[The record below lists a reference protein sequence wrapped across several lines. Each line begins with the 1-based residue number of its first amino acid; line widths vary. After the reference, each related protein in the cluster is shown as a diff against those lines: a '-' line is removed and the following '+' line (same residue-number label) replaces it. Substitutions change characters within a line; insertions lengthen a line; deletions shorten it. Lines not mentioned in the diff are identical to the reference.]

1 MADRKLEHVTAPN
14 TPWNQSLRK
23 RKLSLLHGA
32 WMLLTIGLAA
42 CGGGGGAG
50 STASQPET
58 NPTPTTTST
67 TPGVA
72 TYLSLNLNALPN
84 YVSPDLPVHYDTAL
98 LATRNVTTNI
108 TTDKGATLGRV
119 LFNDVRLSF
128 NNTKSC
134 ASCHQQINGFVDQN
148 QFSTG
153 FAGGLT
159 TAHAMRLGNVAFY
172 QGNSMFWN
180 KRATSLE
187 DQATDPIQNAIEMGF
202 DTTHGGL
209 TALISKMQA
218 LPYYP
223 ELFAWATGDSTITET
238 KIQNALA
245 QFQRSMISADSK
257 WDRAYAVV
265 YAANGNVNSAQN
277 FGRSLAGA
285 NIPAANRF
293 SASEDNGR
301 DLFMRGPNN
310 GGKGCAGCHQPPT
323 FALDPNSKS
332 NGLDLNETVIFKSPS
347 LKNVALSGHFMH
359 DGRFGTLEQVLNHY
373 ASGVKAGTARDNRL
387 PVGGIAMTAQEQ
399 ADIVAFLQTL
409 TDTTLNTHN
418 RFANPFIK

>member
-1 MADRKLEHVTAPN
+1 MNSNPFR
-14 TPWNQSLRK
+14 W
-23 RKLSLLHGA
+23 LSLCAAL
-32 WMLLTIGLAA
+32 GLGLSG
-42 CGGGGGAG
+42 CGGGGGGGGG
-50 STASQPET
+50 STNAV
-58 NPTPTTTST
+58 NPYPSVAAFTT
-67 TPGVA
+67 
-72 TYLSLNLNALPN
+72 LNLDAPQN
-84 YVSPDLPVHYDTAL
+84 YASPSLLAHYDASL
-98 LATRNVTTNI
+98 LASSNQTPSNI

-119 LFNDVRLSF
+119 LFHDVRLSF
-128 NNTKSC
+128 NDTKAC
-134 ASCHQQINGFVDQN
+134 ASCHVQSNGFVDPN

-180 KRATSLE
+180 KRAASIE
-187 DQATDPIQNAIEMGF
+187 EQATDPIQNAIEMGF
-202 DTTHGGL
+202 DASHGGMNALL
-209 TALISKMQA
+209 TKMQG

-223 ELFAWATGDSTITET
+223 ELFTWVFGDSAITEAR
-238 KIQNALA
+238 IQNALA
-245 QFQRSMISADSK
+245 QFERSMISANSK

-265 YAANGNVNSAQN
+265 YAANGSVNTPQN
-277 FGRSLAGA
+277 FGRSLSGA

-293 SASEDNGR
+293 STSEDNGR

-347 LKNVALSGHFMH
+347 LKNVALSGRFMH
-359 DGRFGTLEQVLNHY
+359 DGRFNTLDQVLNHY
-373 ASGVKAGTARDNRL
+373 ATGIQAGTARDNRL

-399 ADIVAFLQTL
+399 ADLVAFLQTL
-409 TDTTLNTHN
+409 TDTTLNTDA
-418 RFANPFIK
+418 RFGSPFIK

>member
-1 MADRKLEHVTAPN
+1 MKIHL
-14 TPWNQSLRK
+14 TPKTHRTPQKWSLVFCTWAALG
-23 RKLSLLHGA
+23 LS
-32 WMLLTIGLAA
+32 A
-42 CGGGGGAG
+42 CGGG
-50 STASQPET
+50 STDSTVTTLET
-58 NPTPTTTST
+58 SPNVTAFTT
-67 TPGVA
+67 
-72 TYLSLNLNALPN
+72 LNLNAPANYTSPTLLP
-84 YVSPDLPVHYDTAL
+84 HYDATV
-98 LATRNVTTNI
+98 LATRNATAANL

-134 ASCHQQINGFVDQN
+134 ASCHAQANGFVDRA

-172 QGNSMFWN
+172 QGNRMFWD
-180 KRATSLE
+180 KRAASLE

-202 DTTHGGL
+202 DATHGGFG
-209 TALISKMQA
+209 ALVSKMQT

-223 ELFAWATGDSTITET
+223 ELFKWVFGDESITEERV
-238 KIQNALA
+238 QNALA
-245 QFQRSMISADSK
+245 QFQRSMISANSK

-265 YAANGNVNSAQN
+265 YTNNGNVNSAQN
-277 FGRSLAGA
+277 FGRSLAGN
-285 NIPAANRF
+285 NIPEADRF
-293 SASEDNGR
+293 TASEDRGR
-301 DLFMRGPNN
+301 ALFIQGPNN

-323 FALDPNSKS
+323 FSLDPNARS

-347 LKNVALSGHFMH
+347 LKNVALDGRFMH
-359 DGRFGTLEQVLNHY
+359 DGRFSTLEEVLTHY
-373 ASGVKAGTARDNRL
+373 ATGIKAGPARDNRL

-399 ADIVAFLQTL
+399 ADIVAFMKTL
-409 TDTTLNTHN
+409 TDTTLNTDT